1 MLSRKLNLLD
11 PVANSSHDGSLVAQR
26 GEHDAAMVYR
36 LQPNDAEGLFSVL
49 RINPR
54 KLCSN
59 VTINVNKQA
68 SKQTV
73 EVELRVNYKL
83 RGGNS
88 KKLDVK
94 GFEPLTSR
102 MQSVR
107 ATTVPNARYVNEYVH
122 HRGPVHR
129 PCIETL

>member
-1 MLSRKLNLLD
+1 MLSRKLNLLS
-11 PVANSSHDGSLVAQR
+11 PVANSSHDGPLVAQR

-36 LQPNDAEGLFSVL
+36 LQPDYAEGLLGVL
-49 RINPR
+49 RIKPR
-54 KLCSN
+54 KLCNN
-59 VTINVNKQA
+59 VTLNINKQA

-107 ATTVPNARYVNEYVH
+107 ATTVPNAHVNYRLCTKH
-122 HRGPVHR
+122 
-129 PCIETL
+129 TDLAN